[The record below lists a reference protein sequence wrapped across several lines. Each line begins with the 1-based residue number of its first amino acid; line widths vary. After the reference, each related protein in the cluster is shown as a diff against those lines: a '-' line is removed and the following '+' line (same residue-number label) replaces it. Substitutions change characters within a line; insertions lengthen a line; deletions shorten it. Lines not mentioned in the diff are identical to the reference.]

1 MKSEF
6 IVKIEVPTT
15 LLDESGNPRNVIGT
29 GYPLRDGL
37 VITAR
42 HVLYYDKTDK
52 NGNRVQMNPEG
63 KRILSWRHGNQ
74 ESADFQRDIFE
85 SNILYENA
93 DYDIALIQ
101 VKTPEATPVV
111 IPCRELPPTNSD
123 WEAVGYAKGGKL
135 SDGRR
140 EKIAA
145 KGTFHKDTDV
155 YTRHLDSGESADET
169 DVWKGMSG
177 APIFKL
183 NSNELVGVL
192 THGNPAYPHRLM
204 MTSLSW
210 LLEEGNCPEFRS
222 AVIGDIERLVPSA
235 KTGTEFKRY
244 LTKKVSRELKKQDQ
258 DTQCLLEQ
266 LAEELDLEDTD
277 FTTKSVAT
285 LLVDLPPVQGINAL
299 TVATEDCVINGGM
312 RFKEIG
318 SVEEVKETA
327 QQVLGWLVLGA
338 LDETQLGNVIPHC
351 VQHDSFFFTLAVKSL
366 TGVEVVMARRF
377 NRQSHLEHQ
386 TGSEQKSRYLID
398 ISSSALKWDEK
409 ESAWLIFSEIWNK
422 VFPNE
427 KLETKDRTA
436 SDEWNWQRL
445 NDELE
450 SRRDDSRKPEHY
462 YIPFN
467 ASIYASMD
475 LSSYVSEVY
484 SRFLNRLDQMTV
496 IQYGEAGKDNNLFL
510 IRETQLQ
517 SAINKFYRGINGE
530 KG

>member
-1 MKSEF
+1 MNSDF

-15 LLDESGNPRNVIGT
+15 LLDESGNPRNVVGT

-42 HVLYYDKTDK
+42 HVLYYDKTDEK
-52 NGNRVQMNPEG
+52 GKRVQMNPER
-63 KRILSWRHGNQ
+63 KRILSWRNGNK
-74 ESADFQRDIFE
+74 EPAYFQRDIFE

-101 VKTPEATPVV
+101 VETPEETPVV
-111 IPCRELPPTNSD
+111 IPYRELPPTNSN
-123 WEAVGYAKGGKL
+123 WESVGYAKGGKL
-135 SDGRR
+135 SNGRR

-145 KGTFHKDTDV
+145 KGTFHKDTEA
-155 YTRHLDSGESADET
+155 YKRHLDSGESAET

-183 NSNELVGVL
+183 NTNELVGVL
-192 THGNPAYPHRLM
+192 THGNPAYSHRLM
-204 MTSLSW
+204 MTSLFW
-210 LLEEGNCPEFRS
+210 LLEEGNWPEFRS
-222 AVIGDIERLVPSA
+222 TVVGDFERLVPPV
-235 KTGTEFKRY
+235 KTGTAFNKY
-244 LTKKVSRELKKQDQ
+244 LAKKINRELKKRDK

-266 LAEELDLEDTD
+266 LAEELDDDD
-277 FTTKSVAT
+277 FTAKSVAT
-285 LLVDLPPVQGINAL
+285 GLVDLPPIEGIDAL
-299 TVATEDCVINGGM
+299 TVATEDCVIKGGM
-312 RFKEIG
+312 RFKEIE
-318 SVEEVKETA
+318 SVEEVKESA
-327 QQVLGWLVLGA
+327 QQILGWLILGT
-338 LDETQLGNVIPHC
+338 LDESQLENVIPHC

-386 TGSEQKSRYLID
+386 TGSEQKSRYLINV
-398 ISSSALKWDEK
+398 SASALKWDEE

-422 VFPNE
+422 LFPTE
-427 KLETKDRTA
+427 KLGTNNRA
-436 SDEWNWQRL
+436 PCDEWDWARL

-450 SRRDDSRKPEHY
+450 SRRNDSKPEHY

-467 ASIYASMD
+467 ASVYESMD
-475 LSSYVSEVY
+475 LSSYVSDVY
-484 SRFLNRLDQMTV
+484 SRFLSKLDQMTV